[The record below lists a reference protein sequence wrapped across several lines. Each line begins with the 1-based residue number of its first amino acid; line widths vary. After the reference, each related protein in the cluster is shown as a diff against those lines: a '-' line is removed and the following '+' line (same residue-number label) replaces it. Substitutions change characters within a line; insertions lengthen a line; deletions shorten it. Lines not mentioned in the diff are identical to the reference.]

1 MSLKDLLKL
10 RERID
15 LNIER
20 AKELD
25 PLGDGK
31 AVFLGDMTEDEREDY
46 IKQVDRGWGGFYKKI
61 KNL

>member
-1 MSLKDLLKL
+1 L

-20 AKELD
+20 AKELE